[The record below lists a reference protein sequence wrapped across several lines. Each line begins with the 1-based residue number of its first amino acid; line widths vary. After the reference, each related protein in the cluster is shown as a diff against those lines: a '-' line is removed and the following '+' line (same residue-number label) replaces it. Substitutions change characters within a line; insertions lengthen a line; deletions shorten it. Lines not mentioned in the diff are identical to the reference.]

1 MEQLRSL
8 WTDHPFIM
16 SAVVGSMAGH
26 VVFIIYR
33 KIRSKASKI
42 PTVDCPPNTVVLYQ
56 WPRGPYAPSASNF
69 PLKLE
74 TYLRLANIS
83 YVNYFS
89 IHRSPKGK
97 VPFITYNGELV
108 SDSQFCIEYLNKKLD
123 RDLNKSLTKEERAVA
138 KAIQVMVEEHLYWV
152 MVYIRWIYDKELKIV
167 TLGVPNVKSSKNAF
181 RRYVHQ
187 MLHSQGFGR
196 YTTDEIVH
204 ILLSDLQ
211 ALTDY
216 LGNKPYMMGQT
227 PCEVDCSVFGLLS
240 QFIWNIADD
249 ICQNLVQDKFPSL
262 YSYCLRMK
270 EKAWPDWDDC
280 ITHGG
285 TRSAPK

>member
-1 MEQLRSL
+1 MEQLKSL
-8 WTDHPFIM
+8 WADYPYY
-16 SAVVGSMAGH
+16 VAGVIAAP
-26 VVFIIYR
+26 VVFIIIH
-33 KIRSKASKI
+33 KIRSRSSKI
-42 PTVDCPPNTVVLYQ
+42 PKVDCPPNTVVLYQ
-56 WPRGPYAPSASNF
+56 WPRGPYAPSMSNF
-69 PLKLE
+69 PIKLE

-83 YVNYFS
+83 YVNDFS
-89 IHRSPKGK
+89 GLPSPKGK
-97 VPFITYNGELV
+97 LPFISYNGEFV
-108 SDSQFCIEYLNKKLD
+108 SDSQFSIEYLNKKLD
-123 RDLNKSLTKEERAVA
+123 RDINKSLTKEERAVA